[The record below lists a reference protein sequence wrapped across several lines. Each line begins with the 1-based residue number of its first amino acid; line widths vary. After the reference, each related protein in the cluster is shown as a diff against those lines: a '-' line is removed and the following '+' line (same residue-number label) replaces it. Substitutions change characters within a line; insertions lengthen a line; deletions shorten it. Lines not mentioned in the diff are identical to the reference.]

1 MPTPR
6 NIVPIV
12 GPAEPETAL
21 AAPPPHLTY
30 HGGHLL
36 ANVEVTTI
44 FWGAAWTRSPDNAL
58 VTSVNQFFDDILG
71 SSLIDLLAEYG
82 AADQSIGHGSRTA
95 TVTISRPE
103 PGRALPG
110 GGREIN
116 DGEIQTALQG
126 WIAGGDVDGPNGN
139 TLYFVYLPRNVTAV
153 LDDARSCQLFCGYHN
168 HIGDTVFYAV
178 EPFLTC
184 DGCKFGEVIDSLTKV
199 SSHELCEAITDP
211 TLDAWFDDTPPR
223 NEIGDICNT
232 DTQRLG
238 RWTVQ
243 SEWSNEGNACLIR
256 PFRHLFTGSPA
267 AVSWGPDR
275 LDFFGIG
282 RSGDTFGR
290 WVDLGRRFVG
300 SPAAVSWGPDRLDF
314 FGIGTDGAMYQ
325 RAWTG
330 DTFGDWVNLGGHF
343 TGSPAAVS
351 WGPDRLD
358 FFGIGTDGAMY
369 QRAWTGDTFGDWVNL
384 GGHFTGSPAAVSPG
398 PATPSATG
406 STWPDRSD
414 TPADQGSRI
423 DAPSR
428 RVSSTSRS
436 WRM

>member
-126 WIAGGDVDGPNGN
+126 WIAGGDVDVPNGN

-211 TLDAWFDDTPPR
+211 TLDAWFDDTPPH

-238 RWTVQ
+238 RCNGAMYQRAWT
-243 SEWSNEGNACLIR
+243 
-256 PFRHLFTGSPA
+256 
-267 AVSWGPDR
+267 
-275 LDFFGIG
+275 
-282 RSGDTFGR
+282 GDTFGR

-358 FFGIGTDGAMY
+358 FFGIGTD
-369 QRAWTGDTFGDWVNL
+369 
-384 GGHFTGSPAAVSPG
+384 
-398 PATPSATG
+398 
-406 STWPDRSD
+406 
-414 TPADQGSRI
+414 
-423 DAPSR
+423 
-428 RVSSTSRS
+428 
-436 WRM
+436 